1 MNMRYFWSF
10 FWALLISLVISFILV
25 SMAGNA
31 FAIADTLAMAV
42 ILTLAT
48 YILGEGILKSEK

>member
-1 MNMRYFWSF
+1 MRYFWSF